1 MRDVRVLRSFIAPD
15 SLAEIINDEYVFD
28 TPVTCKMFSK
38 LLRTQDNDHYQ
49 VKTAGQKY
57 VARIYQPGERL
68 MRHESDYL
76 FELDWLTF
84 LRDRG
89 CPVSYPIRRRDGGY
103 LGKLNAPE
111 GLRYYALFSFASG
124 EPMSEH
130 SEDQFYRIGEKMA
143 HIHIASNEYN
153 STHGRQLSDL
163 AFLVDRPLER
173 IKLFWNESD
182 FEDLDL
188 LVTSA
193 EEAKEEITRLLGST
207 PTNDAWGVIGG
218 DFHSTNVHFDETG
231 NPTFFNFDLCS
242 YGWRA
247 YDIATFLANT
257 NLLHAPVE
265 YSEAFFA
272 GYYSVR
278 PLTQAE
284 HQAIEPFL
292 TIRRIWLMGSFAVKD
307 GMAGYTF
314 MAQI

>member
-15 SLAEIINDEYVFD
+15 SLAEIIDDEYIFES
-28 TPVTCKMFSK
+28 PVTCKMFSK

-49 VKTAGQKY
+49 VRTEGQKY

-89 CPVSYPIRRRDGGY
+89 CPVSFPIRRKDGGY

-111 GLRYYALFSFASG
+111 GLRYYAVFSFAKG

-130 SEDQFYRIGEKMA
+130 TEDHLYRIGEKMA
-143 HIHIASNEYN
+143 RIHVASNDYT
-153 STHGRQLSDL
+153 STHGRQQSDL

-173 IKLFWNESD
+173 IKQFWNESD
-182 FEDLDL
+182 FDDLDL

-193 EEAKEEITRLLGST
+193 EEAKEEINRLLGKAPVS
-207 PTNDAWGVIGG
+207 DAWGVIGG
-218 DFHSTNVHFDETG
+218 DFHSTNVHFDEAG

-257 NLLHAPVE
+257 NLLHEPVE

-272 GYYSVR
+272 GYYAVR

>member
-1 MRDVRVLRSFIAPD
+1 MRDVRIIRSFIAPD
-15 SLAEIINDEYVFD
+15 SLAEMIDEDYLFD
-28 TPVTCKMFSK
+28 SPVACKMFSK

-49 VKTAGQKY
+49 VKTDGQKY

-68 MRHESDYL
+68 LRHESDYL

-84 LRDRG
+84 LKDRG
-89 CPVSYPIRRRDGGY
+89 CPVAFPIRRRDGGY

-111 GLRYYALFSFASG
+111 GLRYYALFSFAPG
-124 EPMSEH
+124 EPMSTH
-130 SEDQFYRIGEKMA
+130 DIDQLFRVGEKMA
-143 HIHIASNEYN
+143 RIHVASNDYKSN
-153 STHGRQLSDL
+153 HGRQQSDL
-163 AFLVDRPLER
+163 AFLADRPLER
-173 IKLFWNESD
+173 MRQFWNESD
-182 FEDLDL
+182 FGDLEF
-188 LVTSA
+188 LVASA
-193 EEAKEEITRLLGST
+193 EEARDEVQRLIGHLKDT
-207 PTNDAWGVIGG
+207 DAWGVIGG
-218 DFHSTNVHFDETG
+218 DFHNTNVHFDKDG

-257 NLLHAPVE
+257 NLLHESVE

-278 PLTQAE
+278 PLQEAE
-284 HQAIEPFL
+284 HQSLQPFMTL
-292 TIRRIWLMGSFAVKD
+292 RRIWLMGSFAVKD

>member
-1 MRDVRVLRSFIAPD
+1 MREVRVLRSFIAPD
-15 SLAEIINDEYVFD
+15 SLAEIIDDEYLFEY
-28 TPVTCKMFSK
+28 PVICKMFSK

-49 VKTAGQKY
+49 VKTPGQKY

-89 CPVSYPIRRRDGGY
+89 CPVAFPIRRRDGSY

-111 GLRYYALFSFASG
+111 GVRYYALFSFANG
-124 EPMSEH
+124 EPLSTHDM
-130 SEDQFYRIGEKMA
+130 DQLFRVGEKMA
-143 HIHIASNEYN
+143 RIHMASNEYV
-153 STHGRQLSDL
+153 SPHGRQQADL

-173 IKLFWNESD
+173 IKQFWTESD
-182 FEDLDL
+182 LDELDL
-188 LVTSA
+188 LITSA
-193 EEAKEEITRLLGST
+193 EEAKEEIHRLLGNSQ
-207 PTNDAWGVIGG
+207 NSDAWGVIGG
-218 DFHSTNVHFDETG
+218 DFHNTNVHFDEAG

-242 YGWRA
+242 IGWRA

-257 NLLHAPVE
+257 NLLHEPVE

-278 PLTQAE
+278 PLTEAE
-284 HQAIEPFL
+284 HQALQPFM